1 MKTITKDIL
10 KVAKFA
16 HNDKNYPR
24 PILEGVHITNDVI
37 VSTNSHSLLEVKR
50 DKAPKSEDFP
60 IIPSQEIKP
69 LKELEAPL
77 LIEAKQLLQNLKIK
91 TNKTLPILET
101 AQLANLTDQTVNLV
115 TTDLESCQNNAYR
128 LIKGEYPD
136 YTKIMPENLDNH
148 TRVVVSTKYLKQMAE
163 AFKDFDDVEI
173 YVDTDRKKPVVFVK
187 DNYTGLIMPINR

>member
-77 LIEAKQLLQNLKIK
+77 LIEAKQLLQNLKLK
-91 TNKTLPILET
+91 TSKLSILET